1 MHPPVGRPVVPAH
14 IPARRAAWPF
24 LGAAFGTA
32 VLVLDWMT
40 VYEILEHRGGGVND
54 DLAGLVTLGMA
65 VIGSALGM
73 AGGALLAARSN

>member
-1 MHPPVGRPVVPAH
+1 MNPPAGRPVLSVH
-14 IPARRAAWPF
+14 IPPRRAAWPF
-24 LGAAFGTA
+24 LGAAFGAA

-54 DLAGLVTLGMA
+54 DLAALVTLGMA
-65 VIGSALGM
+65 MIGSALGM